1 MRKILSFKM
10 LPELIEELRQEAKNE
25 NRSMNN
31 YVEHLLIT
39 HSQRKKGII
48 IKNPKK

>member
-1 MRKILSFKM
+1 MYTLKL

-39 HSQRKKGII
+39 HPERKKGII

>member
-1 MRKILSFKM
+1 MRKMYSFKL
-10 LPELIEELRQEAKNE
+10 LPDLIEELKQEAKNE

-39 HSQRKKGII
+39 ANRKKGII